1 MPRGRPTAA
10 SKATTSTPLKRARSS
25 SPTSKTLTPPARES
39 KRLKSSPLT
48 ASATKTNPKKSPYF
62 TNSTASE
69 PESESE
75 IEAEAE
81 AEASGYEDEDAS
93 ISAVSSPPESE
104 DEDDEEEYVSSEED
118 KKTKR
123 KAKRGSAMKAAPN
136 GKGVDADGV

>member
-10 SKATTSTPLKRARSS
+10 SKATTSTHLKRARSS
-25 SPTSKTLTPPARES
+25 SPISKTLTPPARQS

-81 AEASGYEDEDAS
+81 ASGYEDEDAS
-93 ISAVSSPPESE
+93 ISAVSSPSESE